1 MVIKISQ
8 DEYTWLSRRLARLA
22 ASQQGRSVEQYKLI
36 KETANKLSGDREQD
50 TDGNVLVPIQRRH
63 LRLLEEVQ
71 KLSVRAIK
79 DGTIKELDN
88 RISEGKGAPGYYAAK
103 RAEAVKLLEVN
114 EALLAK
120 LVRYL

>member
-1 MVIKISQ
+1 MVIKILAT
-8 DEYTWLSRRLARLA
+8 EYSWLGRRLSKLA
-22 ASQQGRSVEQYKLI
+22 TSSQGRSIEQANLI
-36 KETANKLSGDREQD
+36 KETAAKFSGSRDVD
-50 TDGNVLVPIQRRH
+50 ADGNLLVPIQRRH

-79 DGTIKELDN
+79 DGTLKELDN
-88 RISEGKGAPGYYAAK
+88 RIAEGKGDPGYYAAK
-103 RAEAVKLLEVN
+103 RAEAVKMLEEN

>member
-1 MVIKISQ
+1 MVIKILAT
-8 DEYTWLSRRLARLA
+8 EYSWLGRRLSKLA
-22 ASQQGRSVEQYKLI
+22 TSSQGRSVEQANLI
-36 KETANKLSGDREQD
+36 KETAAKFSGSRDVD
-50 TDGNVLVPIQRRH
+50 ADGNLLVPIQRRH

-79 DGTIKELDN
+79 DGTLKELDN
-88 RISEGKGAPGYYAAK
+88 RIAEGKGDPGYYAAK
-103 RAEAVKLLEVN
+103 RAEAIKMLEEN

>member
-1 MVIKISQ
+1 MVIKILAT
-8 DEYTWLSRRLARLA
+8 EYSWLGRRLNKLA
-22 ASQQGRSVEQYKLI
+22 LSSQGRSVEQANLI
-36 KETANKLSGDREQD
+36 KETASKFSGSRDVD
-50 TDGNVLVPIQRRH
+50 ADGCILVPIQRRH

-79 DGTIKELDN
+79 DGTLKELDN
-88 RISEGKGAPGYYAAK
+88 RIAEGKGDPGYYATK
-103 RAEAVKLLEVN
+103 RAEAIKMLEEN

>member
-8 DEYTWLSRRLARLA
+8 EEYSWLSRRLARLA
-22 ASQQGRSVEQYKLI
+22 TSQQGRSVEQYKLI
-36 KETANKLSGDREQD
+36 KETANKLSGTREQD
-50 TDGNVLVPIQRRH
+50 ADGNVLVPIQRRH

-88 RISEGKGAPGYYAAK
+88 RISEGKGDPGYYAAK

-114 EALLAK
+114 EVLLAK
-120 LVRYL
+120 IVRYL